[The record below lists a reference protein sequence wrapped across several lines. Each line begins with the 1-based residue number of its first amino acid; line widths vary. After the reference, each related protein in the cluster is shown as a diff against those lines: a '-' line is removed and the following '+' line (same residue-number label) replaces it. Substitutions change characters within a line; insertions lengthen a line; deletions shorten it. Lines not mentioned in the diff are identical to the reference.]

1 MSSGVTDRLRFL
13 RSFLAHPRQVGAVLP
28 TSRRAVR
35 DMLDLADLEHAR
47 LVVELG
53 AGTGV
58 HTAALLER
66 LGPHA
71 ELIAFEIDPGLADGL
86 QRRLPDPRL
95 RVVAGSAED
104 VSEVL
109 AGRRPQV
116 VVSALPFTSLPA
128 GTGRLILERT
138 RGVLAAGGVL
148 LVLQYSPLLA
158 AELSRL
164 FGSVTRRVSLL
175 NVPPAFL
182 FACRDPRPTTP
193 NGSTAAL

>member
-1 MSSGVTDRLRFL
+1 LTDRARFL
-13 RSFLAHPRQVGAVLP
+13 CSFLANPRRVGAVLP
-28 TSRRAVR
+28 TSRRAVS
-35 DMLDLADLEHAR
+35 DMLDLAELQQAR

-58 HTAALLER
+58 HTAALLDR
-66 LGPHA
+66 LGPDA
-71 ELIAFEIDPGLADGL
+71 EVIAFEINPGLAGRL
-86 QRRLPDPRL
+86 QRKLSDPRL
-95 RVVAGSAED
+95 QVVAGSAED
-104 VSEVL
+104 VQEVL

-138 RGVLAAGGVL
+138 ARVLAPGGVL

-158 AELSRL
+158 GELSRL
-164 FGSVTRRVSLL
+164 FGSLTRRVSLL

-182 FACRDPRPTTP
+182 FACRDPR
-193 NGSTAAL
+193 STAAAGSRAAG